1 MESLTPARG
10 LAEEIVCAEVKIP
23 VSLGRG
29 EAEAG
34 VSHFPAPP
42 CITTSTMLANPPQGT
57 VLAKLKSVMQQRPSL
72 HQIPPIY
79 REGAKKVYA
88 F

>member
-10 LAEEIVCAEVKIP
+10 LAEEIVSAEVKIP

-29 EAEAG
+29 G
-34 VSHFPAPP
+34 SRGRSLTLPSSTLHHNFYYVSK
-42 CITTSTMLANPPQGT
+42 SPQGT
-57 VLAKLKSVMQQRPSL
+57 VLAKLKSLMQQRPSL